1 MAGKKRAGELDLF
14 EKDAR
19 RMTPEQEQAEIAAA
33 KKAAVA
39 SGRYVGKATALSM
52 KEHEQGY
59 ATSIVSG
66 MDAVLAAQHY
76 MHVLHATAI
85 DGRGHVDDVSS
96 YPTDDELAGV
106 VVPQTARF
114 GDNPAL
120 DGALKDEHWA
130 APQDAHVRDAAAD
143 TATTVSLHDSRGHTV
158 GMLLVSA
165 KAAKADKAQSVT
177 IDVIHVRTA
186 WRRRQ
191 LAEVLW
197 RSFLRE
203 QASKTFFYIEAACCQ
218 AVHASSF
225 WHRMGFQLAK
235 AATDLM
241 KKVERRNMP
250 KSIVVGDYIMTYTK
264 P

>member
-1 MAGKKRAGELDLF
+1 
-14 EKDAR
+14 
-19 RMTPEQEQAEIAAA
+19 
-33 KKAAVA
+33 
-39 SGRYVGKATALSM
+39 M

-59 ATSIVSG
+59 ATRIVSG
-66 MDAVLAAQHY
+66 MDAVRAAQHY

-106 VVPQTARF
+106 LVPQTALF

-130 APQDAHVRDAAAD
+130 APQDAHVRRAAAD
-143 TATTVSLHDSRGHTV
+143 TATTVSLHDSCGHTV

-165 KAAKADKAQSVT
+165 KAAKAQSVT

-203 QASKTFFYIEAACCQ
+203 QASKTFFYIKAAQCQ
-218 AVHASSF
+218 AVHASKF
-225 WHRMGFQLAK
+225 WKRMGFQLPL
-235 AATDLM
+235 AATEIRVDEESRTTEHARIDPVRQRLHHD
-241 KKVERRNMP
+241 VRQAVRSEREE
-250 KSIVVGDYIMTYTK
+250 
-264 P
+264 

>member
-1 MAGKKRAGELDLF
+1 MAGKKRAGELGLF

-19 RMTPEQEQAEIAAA
+19 RMKPEQEQAEIAAA
-33 KKAAVA
+33 KAAAA
-39 SGRYVGKATALSM
+39 SGRFVGKAAALSM

-59 ATSIVSG
+59 TTRIVSG
-66 MDAVLAAQHY
+66 MDAVHAAQHY
-76 MHVLHATAI
+76 MYVLHATVI

-106 VVPQTARF
+106 LVPQTARF

-120 DGALKDEHWA
+120 DGALEDEHWA
-130 APQDAHVRDAAAD
+130 APQDAHVRDAAAN
-143 TATTVSLHDSRGHTV
+143 
-158 GMLLVSA
+158 
-165 KAAKADKAQSVT
+165 
-177 IDVIHVRTA
+177 
-186 WRRRQ
+186 
-191 LAEVLW
+191 
-197 RSFLRE
+197 
-203 QASKTFFYIEAACCQ
+203 IEAACCQ

-241 KKVERRNMP
+241 KKVEQRNMP
-250 KSIVVGDYIMTYTK
+250 TSIVVGDYIMTYTK